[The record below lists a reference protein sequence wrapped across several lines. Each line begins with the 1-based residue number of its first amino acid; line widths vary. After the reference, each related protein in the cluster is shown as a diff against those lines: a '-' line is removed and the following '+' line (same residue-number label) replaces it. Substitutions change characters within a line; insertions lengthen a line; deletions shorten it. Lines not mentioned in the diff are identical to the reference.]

1 MRPGARARPTDG
13 AGPAQPSLCSV
24 SGHSAKTAS
33 EPVCPPQLSN
43 QGSPRQGRDTVGGSS
58 PSRRSAASC
67 ASQFSDP
74 LAGPLCRNSSGR
86 RSLRQKGSKP
96 NKASSLVGAP
106 NWPGRWNG
114 HGSSLQLASTALR
127 PGPFLRGCVLRLF
140 LRCCC
145 SCRWSTLL
153 GHRFAACNG
162 PSTARAPS
170 GPASSRGDS
179 IPWEGRVPPRP
190 KPSGGPTLYA
200 GVAGVSSPARR
211 L

>member
-1 MRPGARARPTDG
+1 MRPGVRARPTDG

-74 LAGPLCRNSSGR
+74 LAGPLCRNSTGR
-86 RSLRQKGSKP
+86 RSLRQKASKP
-96 NKASSLVGAP
+96 NRASSLVGAP

-114 HGSSLQLASTALR
+114 HGSSLQARIHRPTAWPILARLR
-127 PGPFLRGCVLRLF
+127 TP
-140 LRCCC
+140 
-145 SCRWSTLL
+145 
-153 GHRFAACNG
+153 
-162 PSTARAPS
+162 
-170 GPASSRGDS
+170 
-179 IPWEGRVPPRP
+179 IVPPLLLLLQMDHPAGPPFRRAQRP
-190 KPSGGPTLYA
+190 FYST
-200 GVAGVSSPARR
+200 SPERPCS
-211 L
+211 LPG

>member
-1 MRPGARARPTDG
+1 MRPGVRARPTDG

-86 RSLRQKGSKP
+86 RSLRQKASKP
-96 NKASSLVGAP
+96 NRASSLVGAP

-114 HGSSLQLASTALR
+114 HGSSLQLASTALYGPPLLSTVACSGR
-127 PGPFLRGCVLRLF
+127 PSAVGAPVDRPPCWATVSPRA
-140 LRCCC
+140 
-145 SCRWSTLL
+145 TALL
-153 GHRFAACNG
+153 QHEPRAALLPPG
-162 PSTARAPS
+162 VIA
-170 GPASSRGDS
+170 SRGKAGFHPD
-179 IPWEGRVPPRP
+179 PNLREGPRCTQ
-190 KPSGGPTLYA
+190 GWQA
-200 GVAGVSSPARR
+200 
-211 L
+211 